1 MSGHKNHK
9 RGQYLI
15 FWHKRA
21 GREIFRPSFM
31 RDTLGISWEE
41 AVGPCLYR
49 AWPNRRFPSGL
60 LDSLS
65 MEIEVEALDLRFL
78 IDTQAD
84 KAVDD
89 FEDDEGCDRAPQ
101 DGGND
106 TFELN

>member
-1 MSGHKNHK
+1 
-9 RGQYLI
+9 
-15 FWHKRA
+15 
-21 GREIFRPSFM
+21 
-31 RDTLGISWEE
+31 
-41 AVGPCLYR
+41 
-49 AWPNRRFPSGL
+49 
-60 LDSLS
+60 

-89 FEDDEGCDRAPQ
+89 FEDDEGCDRASQ